1 MISNYFQFFIQ
12 PKEAFLQDILVWWYA
27 SQNEDA
33 LWWHASQNLRNED
46 AMKYTKKKS
55 EKPKTRK
62 WNIIWFS
69 PPFSQSVSINVG
81 KTFLQLVAKHVPR
94 NHKLYKI
101 FNSSTVKVSYRCM
114 NNMSKIIKRHNK
126 KLTLKPRDKT
136 PKRNRRKKAQC
147 PMEGNRQ
154 VNDVVYRCDIT
165 RPLSK
170 KECPGLAEG
179 EWKSRF
185 YNHKSSFIYKIY
197 SNKTT
202 IPSSIWHLKS
212 AASEIP
218 NLKWSVLRC
227 IPPYPNILKKF
238 LLCLYWK
245 TGNGY
250 ISKPEETL
258 KQDI

>member
-1 MISNYFQFFIQ
+1 MFQETTNFTKFSTAVQLKSATGAWTICQ
-12 PKEAFLQDILVWWYA
+12 KSSRGIIKNSHWNHVTKRPNAIAEKK
-27 SQNEDA
+27 QNVQ
-33 LWWHASQNLRNED
+33 W
-46 AMKYTKKKS
+46 K
-55 EKPKTRK
+55 
-62 WNIIWFS
+62 
-69 PPFSQSVSINVG
+69 G
-81 KTFLQLVAKHVPR
+81 
-94 NHKLYKI
+94 
-101 FNSSTVKVSYRCM
+101 TVK
-114 NNMSKIIKRHNK
+114 
-126 KLTLKPRDKT
+126 L
-136 PKRNRRKKAQC
+136 
-147 PMEGNRQ
+147 
-154 VNDVVYRCDIT
+154 VYRCDIT

-197 SNKTT
+197 SNKKT

-218 NLKWSVLRC
+218 NLKWFVLRC

-258 KQDI
+258 KQDIWTHS

>member
-1 MISNYFQFFIQ
+1 MVACISKSQKRRCNEIHQKEIRKTKNAKVKHNMVQ
-12 PKEAFLQDILVWWYA
+12 PSLQPIRFNKRWKDIP
-27 SQNEDA
+27 SIG
-33 LWWHASQNLRNED
+33 S
-46 AMKYTKKKS
+46 KTCSKK
-55 EKPKTRK
+55 PQT
-62 WNIIWFS
+62 
-69 PPFSQSVSINVG
+69 
-81 KTFLQLVAKHVPR
+81 
-94 NHKLYKI
+94 

-154 VNDVVYRCDIT
+154 VTDVVYRCDIT

-202 IPSSIWHLKS
+202 IPSSI
-212 AASEIP
+212 
-218 NLKWSVLRC
+218 
-227 IPPYPNILKKF
+227 
-238 LLCLYWK
+238 
-245 TGNGY
+245 
-250 ISKPEETL
+250 
-258 KQDI
+258 